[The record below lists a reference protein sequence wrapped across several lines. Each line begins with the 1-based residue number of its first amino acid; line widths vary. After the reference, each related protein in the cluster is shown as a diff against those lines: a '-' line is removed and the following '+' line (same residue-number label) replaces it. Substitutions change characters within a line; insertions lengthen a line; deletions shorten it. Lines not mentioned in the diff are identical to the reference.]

1 MKVLIVDDDDI
12 SLELLRTAL
21 ESADYEVESASNGRQ
36 ALMALSR
43 GDIQLVITDWEMPEM
58 DGLALCQEIRRRAS
72 LGYVYIILLTSHSS
86 SREIVVGMTAGADD
100 FIIKP
105 FNQPELMARLRAG
118 IRVLSLETRE
128 MVIFAM
134 AKLAESRDHETGC
147 HLERVQHYS
156 RRLAE
161 GLAKMPRYVREI
173 DGDFIRLVFQTSP
186 LHDVGKVSI
195 PDHVLLKPGRLTCD
209 EFEIMKSHTTIGA
222 DTLESALA
230 KYPQAPFLTIARDI
244 ALSHHERWDGTGYP
258 HGLRGEEIPLAA
270 RIVAVADVYDA
281 LTSRRVYKNAYSHET
296 ARDII
301 VADSEKHFDPN
312 VVTAFL
318 GAEQDFISI
327 RKRFSDSAC
336 ITAPEE
342 MELAAE
348 LV

>member
-21 ESADYEVESASNGRQ
+21 ESAGYEVESASNGQQ
-36 ALMALSR
+36 ALFLLGR

-58 DGLALCQEIRRRAS
+58 DGLALCQAIRRRAS
-72 LGYVYIILLTSHSS
+72 FGYVYIILLTSHSS

-105 FNQPELMARLRAG
+105 FNQAELMARLRAG

-161 GLAKMPRYVREI
+161 GLAKMPQFSREI
-173 DGDFIRLVFQTSP
+173 DADFIRLIFQTSP
-186 LHDVGKVSI
+186 LHDVGKVAI
-195 PDHVLLKPGRLTCD
+195 PDNVLLKPGRLTAE
-209 EFEIMKSHTTIGA
+209 EFEIMKTHTKVGA
-222 DTLESALA
+222 DTLETALA
-230 KYPQAPFLTIARDI
+230 KYPQARFLQVARDI
-244 ALSHHERWDGTGYP
+244 ALSHHERWDGAGYP
-258 HGLRGEEIPLAA
+258 QGLSGNDIPLAA

-281 LTSRRVYKNAYSHET
+281 LTSRRVYKDAYSHET

-301 VADSEKHFDPN
+301 VEDAEKHFDPN

-318 GAEQDFISI
+318 SAQQDFIQI
-327 RKRFSDSAC
+327 RKRFADHQQADVESDL
-336 ITAPEE
+336 
-342 MELAAE
+342 ELTYAT
-348 LV
+348 